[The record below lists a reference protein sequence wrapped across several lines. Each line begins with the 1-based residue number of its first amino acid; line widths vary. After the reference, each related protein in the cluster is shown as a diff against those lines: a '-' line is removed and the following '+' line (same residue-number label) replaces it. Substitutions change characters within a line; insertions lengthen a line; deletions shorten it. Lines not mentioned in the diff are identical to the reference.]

1 VREFEEYN
9 FDHDEIAN
17 ATAAFKE
24 WMMAKQQQQQQQQQE
39 TPAAT
44 PPIKAE
50 PST

>member
-24 WMMAKQQQQQQQQQE
+24 WMMAKQQQQQQQ

-44 PPIKAE
+44 PPVTAE